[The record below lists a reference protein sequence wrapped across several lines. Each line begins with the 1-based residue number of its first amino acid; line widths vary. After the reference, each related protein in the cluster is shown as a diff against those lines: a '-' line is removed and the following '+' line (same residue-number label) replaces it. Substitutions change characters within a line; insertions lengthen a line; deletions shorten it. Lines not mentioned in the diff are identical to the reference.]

1 MKEKEEEGGWVGR
14 WVGGCRRGAKGE
26 EMRKQ
31 MPALGIDAISSV
43 SQLMTNSTEGE
54 TGGTE
59 SEERECE
66 RKIKKVGRG
75 KKKTRAR
82 NDGRET
88 DAHMTN

>member
-1 MKEKEEEGGWVGR
+1 
-14 WVGGCRRGAKGE
+14 
-26 EMRKQ
+26 MRKQ

-43 SQLMTNSTEGE
+43 SQLMTNSGGK

-59 SEERECE
+59 SEERQCE
-66 RKIKKVGRG
+66 RKIKKGG
-75 KKKTRAR
+75 KKKTRAG